1 MGCNGEVRA
10 PTVLEKREQWGGGAL
25 VWGWRLECEL
35 SAGRGCWG
43 VVGGPG
49 GKEGERSSGRS
60 WMSGLEVAW
69 GYLGGEQ
76 RGCERAGS
84 SGDVK
89 DLVPAG
95 WGWGG

>member
-10 PTVLEKREQWGGGAL
+10 PSFGKAGTVGEESAL
-25 VWGWRLECEL
+25 MWGWRLECEL

-43 VVGGPG
+43 AMRGSG
-49 GKEGERSSGRS
+49 GKEGGRSSGRS
-60 WMSGLEVAW
+60 WMSGWEVAW

-76 RGCERAGS
+76 RRCERAGS

-89 DLVPAG
+89 DLVPD
-95 WGWGG
+95 WGRGG